1 MQLPLIPDGST
12 EVNNTL
18 FVHRQNDTC
27 YYFFWN
33 EPIFSHSINDH
44 KSFRMI
50 TASLVALGRCKQVE
64 VVKAFNV
71 SRNSVSRSVL
81 KYRRHGPE
89 AFFKIRKGHGGTV
102 LTDEVKAKAQELLN
116 LGKSKGEVAEEL
128 GIKLETLRKAI
139 SQGRLSVNS
148 HKLKMIASSKS
159 ERSEKDSSAGMGMGC
174 TRQEDRVAAAMGL
187 LPSGTATVF
196 ETCLDVPMGGVLC
209 GIPALISNGLLSHI
223 GDCFSKLSGY
233 YTELH
238 VLLLMAYMALG
249 RIKTVNQLQGYAP
262 GEMGKLM
269 GLDRVPE
276 VRCLRGK
283 LAELSKDNAPEK
295 WSALLSKDWMDSA
308 PELTGALYIDGHVRL
323 YHGDKT
329 RLPKRFISRQRLCL
343 RGTTDYWVNDALG
356 QPFFVV
362 NRAVDHG
369 MLEALRT
376 DIVPRL
382 LKDIPNQPADEVLK
396 ADPFLS
402 RFTLIFDREGYS
414 PGFFKEM
421 WDNHRIACITYHK
434 FPKDDWP
441 EEWFKEVEVNMP
453 NGELLTMKLAEMGSL
468 VGSKNSD
475 QIWLREI
482 RKLNKCGHQST
493 LISSAKDSNGI
504 RDAALLFSR
513 WSQENFF
520 GYMMKHYAI
529 DLLTEYGTED
539 FPGTQQVVNPE
550 WRHLKGDL
558 RSIQGKLMR
567 WNAKYSMLVLHPEI
581 DEKKMNAWMDE
592 ITQVVEE
599 IEYHEYLI
607 NKIKVKIKE
616 TPEHLDW
623 HELPEAEKFK
633 RLPPGRKRLTDTI
646 KMIAYRAE
654 TAMANIVREKFARK
668 DNVRALLVSMFQ
680 TDADIL
686 PDLDS
691 GTLTVRLHQMSSQR
705 DTEAV
710 RHLLKNLNETE
721 TNYPG
726 TRLRLVYEMISTG
739 KKNPD

>member
-1 MQLPLIPDGST
+1 
-12 EVNNTL
+12 
-18 FVHRQNDTC
+18 
-27 YYFFWN
+27 
-33 EPIFSHSINDH
+33 
-44 KSFRMI
+44 MI

-64 VVKAFNV
+64 IVKAFNV

-81 KYRRHGPE
+81 KYRKHGPA

-102 LTDEVKAKAQELLN
+102 LTDTVKAKAQDLLN
-116 LGKSKGEVAEEL
+116 HGNSTSAVADEL
-128 GIKLETLRKAI
+128 GIKSDTLRKAI
-139 SQGRLSVNS
+139 SQGRLSVS
-148 HKLKMIASSKS
+148 SQTVSMIASSKS
-159 ERSEKDSSAGMGMGC
+159 ERSEKDSFAGMGIAC
-174 TRQEDRVAAAMGL
+174 TRQEERVAAAMGL
-187 LPSGTATVF
+187 LPGGADANF

-209 GIPALISNGLLSHI
+209 GIPALISNGLLRHI
-223 GDCFSKLSGY
+223 GDCFSKLFGY

-249 RIKTVNQLQGYAP
+249 RIKTVDQLQGYAP
-262 GEMGKLM
+262 GELGKLM

-276 VRCLRGK
+276 VRCLRSK

-295 WSALLSKDWMDSA
+295 WSALLSKDWMDA
-308 PELTGALYIDGHVRL
+308 TPELTGALYVDGHVRV
-323 YHGDKT
+323 YHGAKT
-329 RLPKRFISRQRLCL
+329 KLPKRFISRQRLCL
-343 RGTTDYWVNDALG
+343 RGNTDYWVNDALG

-362 NRAVDHG
+362 NRAVDQG

-382 LKDIPNQPADEVLK
+382 LLDIPNQPTDEALK

-421 WDNHRIACITYHK
+421 WDNHRVACITYHK
-434 FPKDDWP
+434 FPKEDWP
-441 EEWFKEVEVNMP
+441 EKRFKEVEVNMP

-468 VGSKNSD
+468 VGSSKSD

-493 LISSAKDSNGI
+493 LISSAKDNTST

-529 DLLTEYGTED
+529 DLLSEYGTED
-539 FPGTQQVVNPE
+539 FPGTQQIVNPE
-550 WRHLKGDL
+550 WRRLKGEL
-558 RSIQGKLMR
+558 RSLQGKLATR
-567 WNAKYSMLVLHPEI
+567 NAKYATLVLHPEQNDRKMERWI
-581 DEKKMNAWMDE
+581 AEKAQ
-592 ITQVVEE
+592 TVEE
-599 IEYHEYLI
+599 IEYYEYLI
-607 NKIKVKIKE
+607 EELKLKIRE

-623 HELPEAEKFK
+623 HELPETKKFK
-633 RLPPGRKRLTDTI
+633 RLSPGRKRLTDTI

-668 DNVRALLVSMFQ
+668 DNARTLLVRIFQ

-686 PDLDS
+686 PDIDS

-705 DTEAV
+705 ENEAAM
-710 RHLLKNLNETE
+710 HLLKHLNETE
-721 TNYPG
+721 SNYPG
-726 TRLRLVYEMISTG
+726 TKLRLIYEMISAR
-739 KKNPD
+739 KRDPD

>member
-12 EVNNTL
+12 KVNNTL

-33 EPIFSHSINDH
+33 EPIFSHAENDQ

-50 TASLVALGRCKQVE
+50 TASLVVLGRCKQFQIMN
-64 VVKAFNV
+64 AFGV
-71 SRNSVSRSVL
+71 SKSSVARSVL
-81 KYRRHGPE
+81 QYRKYGPE
-89 AFFKIRKGHGGTV
+89 SFFKTRKGHGGTV
-102 LTDEVKAKAQELLN
+102 LTAEVKAKAQELLN
-116 LGKSKGEVAEEL
+116 LGLDKQEVAKSL
-128 GIKLETLRKAI
+128 NIKYDTVRKAV
-139 SQGRLSVNS
+139 SQGRLSVNPQVVN
-148 HKLKMIASSKS
+148 MTASSKS
-159 ERSEKDSSAGMGMGC
+159 ERSEMDSSAGMGMAC
-174 TRQEDRVAAAMGL
+174 TRQEERVAAAMGL
-187 LPSGTATVF
+187 LPGGATAIF
-196 ETCLDVPMGGVLC
+196 ETCLDVPMGGILC
-209 GIPALISNGLLSHI
+209 GVPALISNGLLSHI

-249 RIKTVNQLQGYAP
+249 RIKTVDQLQGQAP
-262 GEMGKLM
+262 GELGKLM

-276 VRCLRGK
+276 VRCLRNK
-283 LAELSKDNAPEK
+283 LAELSKEKAPEK
-295 WSALLSKDWMDSA
+295 WSALLSKDWMDA
-308 PELTGALYIDGHVRL
+308 TPELTGALYIDGHVRL

-329 RLPKRFISRQRLCL
+329 KLPKRFISRQRLCL

-362 NRAVDHG
+362 TREVDQG

-382 LKDIPNQPADEVLK
+382 IKDIPNQPTEEALK

-421 WDNHRIACITYHK
+421 WNKHRIACITYHK
-434 FPKDDWP
+434 FPKEDWP
-441 EEWFKEVEVNMP
+441 EKWFKEVEVNMP
-453 NGELLTMKLAEMGSL
+453 NGEILTMKLAEMGSL
-468 VGSKNSD
+468 VGSKKSD
-475 QIWLREI
+475 EMWLRET

-493 LISSAKDSNGI
+493 LISSARDSTST
-504 RDAALLFSR
+504 RDAARLFSR

-520 GYMMKHYAI
+520 GYMMKHFAI

-539 FPGTQQVVNPE
+539 FPGPQQVVNPE
-550 WRHLKGDL
+550 WRRLKGEL
-558 RSIQGKLMR
+558 RSLQGKLTR
-567 WNAKYSMLVLHPEI
+567 RNAKYALLILHPEVN
-581 DEKKMNAWMDE
+581 DEKMEKWIREKAE
-592 ITQVVEE
+592 LLEE
-599 IEYHEYLI
+599 IEYYEHLI
-607 NKIKVKIKE
+607 KEIKVKIKE

-623 HELPEAEKFK
+623 QELPEAEKFK
-633 RLPPGRKRLTDTI
+633 RLPPSRKRLTDTV

-654 TAMANIVREKFARK
+654 TAMANIVRKKFARK

-686 PDLDS
+686 PDVDS
-691 GTLTVRLHQMSSQR
+691 GTLTVRLHQMSSR
-705 DTEAV
+705 RENEAV
-710 RHLLKNLNETE
+710 MHLLKHLNQTE

-726 TRLRLVYEMISTG
+726 TKLRLVYEMIAAKRTDS
-739 KKNPD
+739 D

>member
-12 EVNNTL
+12 KVNNAL
-18 FVHRQNDTC
+18 LVHRQNNNC

-33 EPIFSHSINDH
+33 VPVFSHTETDQ

-50 TASLVALGRCKQVE
+50 TASLVALGTCKQVE
-64 VVKAFNV
+64 IMEAFGV
-71 SRNSVSRSVL
+71 SKSSVTRSVQ
-81 KYRRHGPE
+81 KYKKLGPE
-89 AFFKIRKGHGGTV
+89 GFFQNRKGHGGTV
-102 LTDEVKAKAQELLN
+102 LTDQVKANAQELLN
-116 LGKSKGEVAEEL
+116 LGNSMSEVAEEL
-128 GIKLETLRKAI
+128 GINSETLRKAI

-148 HKLKMIASSKS
+148 QKLKMIASSKS
-159 ERSEKDSSAGMGMGC
+159 ERSEKDSSAGMGIGC
-174 TRQEDRVAAAMGL
+174 MRQEERVAAAMGL
-187 LPSGTATVF
+187 LPNGATATF
-196 ETCLDVPMGGVLC
+196 ESCLDVPMGGVLC

-223 GDCFSKLSGY
+223 GECFSKLTGY

-238 VLLLMAYMALG
+238 VLLLMGCMALG
-249 RIKTVNQLQGYAP
+249 RIKTVDQLQGYAP
-262 GEMGKLM
+262 GEFGKLM

-283 LAELSKDNAPEK
+283 LAELSKDEAPEK
-295 WSALLSKDWMDSA
+295 WSALLSKDWMDAA
-308 PELTGALYIDGHVRL
+308 PEQTGTLFIDGHVRI
-323 YHGDKT
+323 YNGHKT
-329 RLPKRFISRQRLCL
+329 KLPKRFISRQRLCL
-343 RGTTDYWVNDALG
+343 RGTTDYWINDAIG

-362 NRAVDHG
+362 NRAVDQG

-382 LKDIPNQPADEVLK
+382 LKDIPNQPTEEAFK
-396 ADPFLS
+396 ANPFLS

-421 WDNHRIACITYHK
+421 WDNHRIAGITYHK

-453 NGELLTMKLAEMGSL
+453 DGNVLKMKLAEMGSL
-468 VGSKNSD
+468 VGSRKSGEM
-475 QIWLREI
+475 WLREI
-482 RKLNKCGHQST
+482 RKLNKDGHQST
-493 LISSAKDSNGI
+493 LISSAKDSTST

-539 FPGTQQVVNPE
+539 FPGPQKVVNPE
-550 WRHLKGDL
+550 WRRLKVEL
-558 RSIQGKLMR
+558 RSLQGKLTR
-567 WNAKYSMLVLHPEI
+567 RNAKYSMLVLHPEI
-581 DEKKMNAWMDE
+581 NEKKMKMW
-592 ITQVVEE
+592 ITEKAQVVEE
-599 IEYHEYLI
+599 IEYHEYQI
-607 NKIKVKIKE
+607 NGIKLKIKE
-616 TPEHLDW
+616 TPEHHDW
-623 HELPEAEKFK
+623 HELPESEKFK
-633 RLPPGRKRLTDTI
+633 RLPPSRKRLTDTI

-668 DNVRALLVSMFQ
+668 DNARALLVSMFQ

-686 PDLDS
+686 PDVDS

-705 DTEAV
+705 ENEAV
-710 RHLLKNLNETE
+710 MHLLKTLNETE

-726 TRLRLVYEMISTG
+726 TRLRLMYEMVGAEKTV
-739 KKNPD
+739 

>member
-12 EVNNTL
+12 KVNNAL
-18 FVHRQNDTC
+18 FVHRQNSTC

-33 EPIFSHSINDH
+33 KPVFSHAETDQ

-50 TASLVALGRCKQVE
+50 TASLVALGTCKQIE
-64 VVKAFNV
+64 IIEAFGV
-71 SRNSVSRSVL
+71 SKSSVTRSVQ
-81 KYRRHGPE
+81 KYKKLGPV
-89 AFFKIRKGHGGTV
+89 AFFQNRNGHGGTV
-102 LTDEVKAKAQELLN
+102 LTDQVKANAQELLN
-116 LGKSKGEVAEEL
+116 LGNSKGEVAEEL
-128 GIKLETLRKAI
+128 GIKSETLRKAI

-148 HKLKMIASSKS
+148 QKLKMIASSKS
-159 ERSEKDSSAGMGMGC
+159 ERSEKDSSAGMGIGC
-174 TRQEDRVAAAMGL
+174 TRQEERVAAAMGV
-187 LPSGTATVF
+187 LPGGATATF
-196 ETCLDVPMGGVLC
+196 ETSLDVPMGGILC
-209 GIPALISNGLLSHI
+209 GIPALTSNGLLSHI

-249 RIKTVNQLQGYAP
+249 RIKTVDQLQGHAP
-262 GEMGKLM
+262 GELGKLM

-283 LAELSKDNAPEK
+283 LAELSKDEAPEK
-295 WSALLSKDWMDSA
+295 WSALLSKEWMDAA
-308 PELTGALYIDGHVRL
+308 PEQTGALYIDGHVRI

-329 RLPKRFISRQRLCL
+329 KLPKRFISRQRLCL

-376 DIVPRL
+376 NIVPRL
-382 LKDIPNQPADEVLK
+382 IKDIPNQPTDDALK

-434 FPKDDWP
+434 FPKDNWP
-441 EEWFKEVEVNMP
+441 EERFKEVEVNMP
-453 NGELLTMKLAEMGSL
+453 DGNVLKMKLAEMGSL
-468 VGSKNSD
+468 VGSKKSD
-475 QIWLREI
+475 EIWLREI
-482 RKLNKCGHQST
+482 RKLNSDGHQST
-493 LISSAKDSNGI
+493 LISSAKDSTNV

-520 GYMMKHYAI
+520 GYMMKHFAI

-539 FPGTQQVVNPE
+539 FPGPQKVVNPE
-550 WRHLKGDL
+550 WRRLKGEL
-558 RSIQGKLMR
+558 RSLQGKLTR
-567 WNAKYSMLVLHPEI
+567 RNAKYTTLILHPEENA
-581 DEKKMNAWMDE
+581 EKVQKW
-592 ITQVVEE
+592 ITAKAELLDE
-599 IEYHEYLI
+599 IEYYEYLI
-607 NKIKVKIKE
+607 NEIKLKIKE
-616 TPEHLDW
+616 TPEHIDW
-623 HELPEAEKFK
+623 HELPEVEKFK
-633 RLPPGRKRLTDTI
+633 RLPPSRKRLTDTI

-686 PDLDS
+686 PDVDS

-705 DTEAV
+705 ENEAV
-710 RHLLKNLNETE
+710 MHLLKNLNETE

-726 TRLRLVYEMISTG
+726 TRLRLIYEMVG
-739 KKNPD
+739 AEKKV